1 MKKEFIAL
9 IAAREGSK
17 GIKNKNIKI
26 INGHPMIAYSI
37 AAAKKSKNIKKVF
50 VTTDGQDIAKISKKY
65 GAEVI
70 MRPKNLANNR
80 IMPEHALVHAID
92 YLEKKKKFIFENV
105 VFLQATS
112 ILRKKNDIDNA
123 IKIFK
128 TEKADSLFSSCKKHI
143 FLWRKKL
150 KKINSIT
157 YNFKNRKNRQELPSE
172 YMENGSFYI
181 TNKKILKKEN
191 NRLGGKI
198 STYVM
203 DSLSLF
209 EIDTEEDIK
218 TISLIF
224 SSGVAKKAEIII
236 P

>member
-1 MKKEFIAL
+1 
-9 IAAREGSK
+9 
-17 GIKNKNIKI
+17 
-26 INGHPMIAYSI
+26 
-37 AAAKKSKNIKKVF
+37 
-50 VTTDGQDIAKISKKY
+50 
-65 GAEVI
+65 
-70 MRPKNLANNR
+70 
-80 IMPEHALVHAID
+80 
-92 YLEKKKKFIFENV
+92 
-105 VFLQATS
+105 
-112 ILRKKNDIDNA
+112 
-123 IKIFK
+123 
-128 TEKADSLFSSCKKHI
+128 
-143 FLWRKKL
+143 
-150 KKINSIT
+150 
-157 YNFKNRKNRQELPSE
+157 
-172 YMENGSFYI
+172 MENGSFYI

>member
-1 MKKEFIAL
+1 
-9 IAAREGSK
+9 
-17 GIKNKNIKI
+17 
-26 INGHPMIAYSI
+26 
-37 AAAKKSKNIKKVF
+37 
-50 VTTDGQDIAKISKKY
+50 
-65 GAEVI
+65 
-70 MRPKNLANNR
+70 
-80 IMPEHALVHAID
+80 
-92 YLEKKKKFIFENV
+92 
-105 VFLQATS
+105 
-112 ILRKKNDIDNA
+112 
-123 IKIFK
+123 
-128 TEKADSLFSSCKKHI
+128 LFSSCKKHI